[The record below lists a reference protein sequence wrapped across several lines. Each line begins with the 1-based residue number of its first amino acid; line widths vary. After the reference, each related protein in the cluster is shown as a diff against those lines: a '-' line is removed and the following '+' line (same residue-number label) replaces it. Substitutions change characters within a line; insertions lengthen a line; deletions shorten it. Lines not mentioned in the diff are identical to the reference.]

1 MVKGL
6 QTKLSIHKVVFLFV
20 CILNMGGVA
29 SVFLPF
35 NILDIFII
43 IYSLFLIKK
52 IRGSF
57 IKGPIFSGI
66 IFLYLFF
73 VVSAVITSSSIINYK
88 GFFLR
93 IFSAYLVI
101 CAFKGDTDDIRT
113 HLVKVFRIVAFLAL
127 INVVLY
133 TLFPQLFIY
142 IETDGYNTYTL
153 GLIFN
158 YLPTS
163 KVFGLFDRNPGL
175 FWEPGVLQMS
185 MNMLIFNDMI
195 VEKRG
200 FQKVVVP
207 IISLITTA
215 STTGLGLFA
224 LIIAY
229 RILFVHNA
237 SSSKSIRQILL
248 LLVFLPLFIPIIHQ
262 NANDKFG
269 GEGSIST
276 AYRLN
281 DLLLSGEI
289 AKQHPFIGI
298 GFDENKYKQMSNN
311 ISLNTYENYEIG
323 LDRGNSNSL
332 SQVIIYF
339 GLPAFL
345 LFLLALYKQKIFPH
359 KKFFFFLFLISI
371 ASEPLLVTTMMMT
384 FLFSSLLKDTHRSN
398 KALQINQN
406 IEERNL

>member
-93 IFSAYLVI
+93 TFSAYLVI

-384 FLFSSLLKDTHRSN
+384 FLFSSLLKDTHGSN
-398 KALQINQN
+398 KALQIN
-406 IEERNL
+406 